1 MTMKIR
7 KHCLTV
13 LHILSAVTAVL
24 FSCTEAYAIP
34 AKPSPARLV
43 NDFAGVFSS
52 SQTATLEE
60 ALVAYDDSTSTQI
73 AVVTVNDLE
82 GYQAA
87 EYATRIGLEWQ
98 VGSERFD
105 NGVVILV
112 KPKTRRESGEVFIA
126 VGYGLEGAIPDA
138 RAKSIINSIMIPRFM
153 EDDYYG
159 AVAGA
164 CSAIM
169 RLASG
174 EGFEAEEEE
183 DTAAIIIAMIIIIG
197 LTIVLIAMAKNG
209 NGNGS
214 GNSGGTGTGRRIYMG
229 PTMHGGI
236 GGGSFGGSSGGSFG
250 GFGGFGGG
258 SFGGGGAGG
267 RW

>member
-1 MTMKIR
+1 MKIR

-24 FSCTEAYAIP
+24 FSCAEAYAIP

-73 AVVTVNDLE
+73 AVVTVDDLE

-138 RAKSIINSIMIPRFM
+138 RARSIINSIMIPRFI

-164 CSAIM
+164 CKRRRFRS
-169 RLASG
+169 RRRRRHGSHHNCNDHHHRPHYSPHRYG
-174 EGFEAEEEE
+174 EKWQRERKRKQRRHRHRKEN
-183 DTAAIIIAMIIIIG
+183 
-197 LTIVLIAMAKNG
+197 LH
-209 NGNGS
+209 GS
-214 GNSGGTGTGRRIYMG
+214 YYARRNRRRKLWRKFRRQFRRIRR
-229 PTMHGGI
+229 
-236 GGGSFGGSSGGSFG
+236 FRRRLVR
-250 GFGGFGGG
+250 
-258 SFGGGGAGG
+258 
-267 RW
+267 RWRCRRQMVRH